1 MGVDGIMLNII
12 EPVKESKI
20 LQNQKWKYK
29 Q

>member
-1 MGVDGIMLNII
+1 MGEDGALVNII
-12 EPVKESKI
+12 EPVKKSKI